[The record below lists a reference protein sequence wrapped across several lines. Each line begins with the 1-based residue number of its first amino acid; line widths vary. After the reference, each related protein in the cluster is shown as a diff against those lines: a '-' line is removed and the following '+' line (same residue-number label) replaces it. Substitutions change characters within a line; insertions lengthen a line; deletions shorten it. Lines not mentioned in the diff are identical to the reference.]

1 MKIAIVASEAAPFA
15 KTGGLADVAGALP
28 KALAALGHEPLLI
41 MPLYRSVRSSGTLLS
56 EVARI
61 AVPLHGRSIHA
72 RVMCADIPGTR
83 APVVFLDHEAY
94 FDRERLYNH
103 GGEDYLDNC
112 ERFAFLSRGAIEAVL
127 ALGFD
132 ADVFHVHDW
141 QTALIP
147 PYLRILYDGDD
158 VLRRAGM
165 VLTIH
170 NMAHQ
175 GIFWHWDMK
184 MIGIDWRHYNPGEFE
199 FWGKMSLL
207 KAGMVYADVLSTVS
221 PTYAREILQPEF
233 GYGLSGVVGDRRD
246 ALHGVVNGI
255 DEKVWDPAADPLI
268 PARYSAAGLTGKAAC
283 KRALQRRAGFPAAKA
298 PLAGIVS
305 RFAYQKGLDLVAHA
319 LPNAIERHGL
329 QCVVLGDGDDGVR
342 RMFEHVAA
350 RFPGHVK
357 LFTGLDEGL
366 AHLITAGADMALVP
380 SRYEPCGLT
389 QLYGLRYGS
398 VPVVRRTGGL
408 ADTVTDCTPDA
419 LAAGVATG
427 FVFPDATTESLA
439 HALDRACTLYAKHD
453 SWRRL
458 VRAGMEQDWSWDASA
473 RRYLDL
479 YAEAR
484 AGVRSRKSPR
494 PYTV

>member
-28 KALAALGHEPLLI
+28 KALAALGHEPVLI
-41 MPLYRSVRSSGTLLS
+41 MPLYRSVRANGALLG

-61 AVPLHGRSIHA
+61 AVPLHGRTVQA
-72 RVMCADIPGTR
+72 RVMRGEVPGSR
-83 APVVFLDHEAY
+83 APVLFLEHEAY
-94 FDRERLYNH
+94 YDRERLYNC

-112 ERFAFLSRGAIEAVL
+112 ERFAFLSRGAIEATL

-132 ADVFHVHDW
+132 AEVFHLHDW
-141 QTALIP
+141 QTALVA
-147 PYLRILYDGDD
+147 PYLRLLYDDD
-158 VLRRAGM
+158 EVLRRAGT
-165 VLTIH
+165 VLTVH

-184 MIGIDWRHYNPGEFE
+184 LIGIDWRHYNPREFE

-207 KAGMVYADVLSTVS
+207 KAGMVYADALSTVS

-233 GYGLSGVVGDRRD
+233 GYGLSGVVDDRREV
-246 ALHGVVNGI
+246 LHGVVNGI
-255 DEKVWDPAADPLI
+255 DEKVWDPATDAWL
-268 PARYSAAGLTGKAAC
+268 PARYSAGAPAGKATC
-283 KRALQRRAGFPAAKA
+283 KRALLRRAGLPQSKA

-305 RFAYQKGLDLVAHA
+305 RFAYQKGLDLAAHA
-319 LPNAIERHGL
+319 LPQVMEKHGL

-342 RMFEHVAA
+342 RMFEGLAA
-350 RFPGHVK
+350 RHPDRLRV
-357 LFTGLDEGL
+357 FTGLDEKL
-366 AHLITAGADMALVP
+366 AHLITAGADLVLVP

-398 VPVVRRTGGL
+398 VPVVRATGGL
-408 ADTVTDCTPDA
+408 ADTVTDCTPET
-419 LAAGVATG
+419 LAAGTATG
-427 FVFPDATTESLA
+427 FSFAEATTESLA
-439 HALDRACTLYAKHD
+439 QALDRACALYRNAA

-484 AGVRSRKSPR
+484 ARRE
-494 PYTV
+494 TA